1 MLWWSNRH
9 ENKTETFQTAVGTL
23 IETLKIL
30 RKAGN
35 AKQREKVRGE
45 WT

>member
-1 MLWWSNRH
+1 MLWWSNKD
-9 ENKTETFQTAVGTL
+9 ENKTERFQTQML
-23 IETLKIL
+23 PIETLKIL